1 MVLLSA
7 HGALMS
13 PDNHLPSW
21 RLSTDSCT
29 ASFLEGKSV
38 TTLASWKQLEF
49 GESGSFVCPGRP
61 GRRNVDLLLCLGVYA
76 CMFGIGREACSH
88 SHMPL
93 KMLEAAM
100 SDPLSVTLT
109 SSLAPDNY
117 PTNPPSRMRPEV
129 QGRLSAEKMNA
140 TQPFAQH
147 GT

>member
-1 MVLLSA
+1 MWICYCVWEYTHA
-7 HGALMS
+7 
-13 PDNHLPSW
+13 
-21 RLSTDSCT
+21 
-29 ASFLEGKSV
+29 
-38 TTLASWKQLEF
+38 
-49 GESGSFVCPGRP
+49 
-61 GRRNVDLLLCLGVYA
+61 CLGL
-76 CMFGIGREACSH
+76 GEACSH

-93 KMLEAAM
+93 KMLETAM